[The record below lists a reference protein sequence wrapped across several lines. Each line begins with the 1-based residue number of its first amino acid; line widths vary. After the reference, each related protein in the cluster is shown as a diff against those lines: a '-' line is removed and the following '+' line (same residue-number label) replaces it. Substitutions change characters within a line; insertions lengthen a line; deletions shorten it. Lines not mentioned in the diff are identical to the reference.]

1 MNPLMEANVRF
12 GLVEPQAALRTLADC
27 ANHKMDYY
35 WAVTPPS
42 MTTKAVALFD
52 LLIKETKARLMQLPG
67 YLLPLCP
74 QVRLDRAASLVALP
88 TRLGGLT

>member
-1 MNPLMEANVRF
+1 MNPFMEAIVRF

-27 ANHKMDYY
+27 ANHRMDYY

-52 LLIKETKARLMQLPG
+52 LLIKETKARLMQLPD
-67 YLLPLCP
+67 YLLPSHRC
-74 QVRLDRAASLVALP
+74 ASTAQPALLRSRP
-88 TRLGGLT
+88 GWGGPA